1 MPFGK
6 RTSTVVFEGIAA
18 IEVTVE
24 VEMVVDGGLD
34 RGELLQGLDV
44 SKPRHRPFPSSKRLV
59 GSFRPVVKPLAT
71 FLTVDD
77 A

>member
-24 VEMVVDGGLD
+24 VEMVADGGLD

-59 GSFRPVVKPLAT
+59 HLIAGGAGARPDRPKSKR
-71 FLTVDD
+71 
-77 A
+77 